1 MSKAAA
7 DTLGWP
13 FHLLWLQC
21 MMAIAVSVQQDLG
34 GGCAHNLGKEKKY
47 VSVIFFIDYCISHLI
62 TYNVFELCT
71 NSLLAA
77 LNLYILKNTSVDIP

>member
-1 MSKAAA
+1 MSRAAA

-21 MMAIAVSVQQDLG
+21 MMAVAVSVQQDLG

-47 VSVIFFIDYCISHLI
+47 VSVIFFIDYCITTEQFLI
-62 TYNVFELCT
+62 LSRILYLNFVQIVFG
-71 NSLLAA
+71 SF
-77 LNLYILKNTSVDIP
+77 

>member
-21 MMAIAVSVQQDLG
+21 MMAVAVSVQQDLG

-47 VSVIFFIDYCISHLI
+47 VSVIFLLI
-62 TYNVFELCT
+62 TVFLIL
-71 NSLLAA
+71 SRIMY
-77 LNLYILKNTSVDIP
+77 LNFVQIVFGSF